1 MELIIKLLTVFI
13 LGAVELW
20 VAIPEG
26 IALNLHPLLAGITAG
41 AGAIVSVIIILMP
54 GKRIRTWLMRN
65 RNDGRKKHGRLYIIW
80 ARYGAAGLG
89 LLSPLLTGAPL
100 GTALGIALG
109 VPAGRLLL
117 WMSLGIVVWSLL
129 LSFAAILG
137 LAGIGALGK

>member
-1 MELIIKLLTVFI
+1 MFI

-20 VAIPEG
+20 VAIPAG

-41 AGAIVSVIIILMP
+41 AGAITSVIIVLMP

-65 RNDGRKKHGRLYIIW
+65 REDGEKKHGRLYIIW

-109 VPAGRLLL
+109 IPAGRLLL
-117 WMSLGIVVWSLL
+117 WMSLGIIVWSLL

-137 LAGIGALGK
+137 LAGIAALGK

>member
-1 MELIIKLLTVFI
+1 MELIIKLLTVFC
-13 LGAVELW
+13 LGALELW
-20 VAIPEG
+20 VAIPAG

-65 RNDGRKKHGRLYIIW
+65 RKNGGMKHSRLYIIW

-89 LLSPLLTGAPL
+89 LLSPILTGAPL
-100 GTALGIALG
+100 GTALGVALG

-137 LAGIGALGK
+137 LAGMGALGN